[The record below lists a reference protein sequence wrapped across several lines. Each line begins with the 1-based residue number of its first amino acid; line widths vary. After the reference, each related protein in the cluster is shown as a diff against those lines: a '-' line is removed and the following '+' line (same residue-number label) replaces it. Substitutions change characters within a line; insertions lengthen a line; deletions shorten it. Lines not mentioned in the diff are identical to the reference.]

1 MSQKLNSLLLA
12 VEEVRKLSPEMP
24 AVRLSILL
32 LVSQS
37 EEGLTYKEIMDI
49 TGLSNASV
57 SRNVNALSETDRHG
71 EKGMGLV
78 VTITD
83 PNDWRRKAVVLS
95 RPGKALMRKLLLIL
109 NND

>member
-1 MSQKLNSLLLA
+1 MSQTLSNFLLA

-32 LVSQS
+32 LVAET
-37 EEGLTYKEIMDI
+37 EEGLTYREIMDI
-49 TGLSNASV
+49 TGLSNSSV

-71 EKGMGLV
+71 EPGMGLV
-78 VTITD
+78 LTVTD

-95 RPGKALMRKLLLIL
+95 RQGKAMVRKLLLIL
-109 NND
+109 NKG